1 MFISGIDMTIVNV
14 ALPAI
19 SHELG
24 AGITEL
30 QWVMD
35 AFLVALGALLLLG
48 TGLADRF
55 GRRRVFLGAF
65 VLFAVASALA
75 AVSIEPIQLIG
86 ARVLMG
92 AAVAGILPTALALI
106 TVMFPVEERARAIA
120 IWAVVAGVAIGV
132 GPVLGGVLV
141 AGLGWP
147 AVFLV
152 NIPVS
157 VLVVP
162 AGLLLLP
169 ESRHPAAPPLDLGGV
184 ALSTIGLGGVVFALI
199 EGPSRGW
206 GRPAVLAAAV
216 VGVACLA
223 AFVVLERRRLNPLF
237 DLGVLVRP
245 RVVAGAVAL
254 FGSYLVFL
262 GLLFLLPQYLQYVQG
277 RPPAVAGLALLP
289 LGLAMVPAAIASG
302 WLIARWGPRATLV
315 ASLCGMAAA
324 SALLLLIGPHTP
336 LALVLVAMGLFGA
349 FLVGGLVPA
358 TAVVINDLGAE
369 KAGDG
374 GAVNQLARQIGG
386 AVGVAL
392 VGSLF
397 AAVYRSALDAGLS
410 GLPAPARAMAHD
422 SIEGAREVAVGL
434 PGGAKTALVAHADL
448 SFDAGARAGVA
459 LCAVV
464 LLAAAL
470 VAFVG
475 LARPVEAPARPAPAP
490 RQPAR

>member
-24 AGITEL
+24 AGLTEL

-65 VLFAVASALA
+65 ILFAVASALA
-75 AVSIEPIQLIG
+75 ALSAEPIQLIG

-141 AGLGWP
+141 DALGWP

-152 NIPVS
+152 NIPVA

-169 ESRHPAAPPLDLGGV
+169 ESRRPGAPPLDLGGV
-184 ALSTIGLGGVVFALI
+184 ALSTLGLGGVVFALI

-206 GRPAVLAAAV
+206 GRPVVLAAAV
-216 VGVACLA
+216 IGVGCLA
-223 AFVVLERRRLNPLF
+223 AFVLFERRRLHPLF
-237 DLGVLVRP
+237 DLGVLLRP

-262 GLLFLLPQYLQYVQG
+262 GLLFVLPQYLQYVQG
-277 RPPAVAGLALLP
+277 RPPTVAGLALLP

-302 WLIARWGPRATLV
+302 RLVGRWGPRTALV
-315 ASLCGMAAA
+315 ASLCGMAGA

-336 LALVLVAMGLFGA
+336 LALVLVAMGLLGA
-349 FLVGGLVPA
+349 FLVCGLVPA

-392 VGSLF
+392 VGSVF
-397 AAVYRSALDAGLS
+397 GAVYRATLAEGLPA
-410 GLPAPARAMAHD
+410 LPAPARAMAHQ
-422 SIEGAREVAVGL
+422 SIEGARQVAAGL
-434 PGGAKTALVAHADL
+434 GAGAKGALIARADL
-448 SFDAGARAGVA
+448 SFDVAARASVA
-459 LCAVV
+459 LCVAA
-464 LLAAAL
+464 LLAAAA

-475 LARPVEAPARPAPAP
+475 LARPAAT
-490 RQPAR
+490 